1 MFRVGTAAVARL
13 SDTDDLDCCFSRVER
28 WMIALL
34 GTIAALVIVGTGAA
48 EMWVMR

>member
-1 MFRVGTAAVARL
+1 MFRVGTATVGRL

-34 GTIAALVIVGTGAA
+34 GAIAALVIVGTGAA